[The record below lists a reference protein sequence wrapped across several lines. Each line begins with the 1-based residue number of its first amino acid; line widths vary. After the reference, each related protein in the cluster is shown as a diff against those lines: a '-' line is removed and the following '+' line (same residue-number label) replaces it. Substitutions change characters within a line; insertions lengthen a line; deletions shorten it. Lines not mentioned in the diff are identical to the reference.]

1 MGTKEPSMS
10 IEQKMRRL
18 RVTYQNHLAIYKTE
32 MEDIWQ
38 SGRQDPRMP
47 DNLMAIAHRLGGSGK
62 AYGFAEL
69 SLLASELEVACY
81 ECRALSHQ
89 ERTSAIADPL
99 KTLLA
104 ALQRDSVVSTENNDE
119 YQPNLSLVP
128 QPHFQDIINILLVD
142 DDHDFS
148 AQLSETLSLHGYRVH
163 YLDDIN
169 QLEDA
174 ILQYNPLAL
183 IVDMDFSGQRF
194 AGANKVGI
202 WRQKDGCPLP
212 VIFISGFDSFELR
225 LAAVRAAGNHFLKKP
240 LDISKL
246 ISLLHA
252 ELNLAPIEPYRVMVV
267 DDDKD
272 LLGLYDSV
280 LSNAGYSVST
290 ADSAET
296 AIALLEQKQ
305 PELLLIDV
313 HMPNCSGIELGRI
326 IRQHEEFAT
335 IPLLFMSSAADT
347 DIQLACARL
356 TNDEFVNKPIEPW
369 RLLMIIKSR
378 VTRGRLLRAKTGSLT
393 ASEVT
398 INQDPLTGLPKL
410 TKMRIA
416 IDEAL
421 TARDSSLLFAVL
433 KIDIRHFHTVNN
445 LYGYYYGDQV
455 LQLLA
460 WELSQTIHSDDML
473 CRESGDEFLVLTKG
487 HVSQVALEHYIHTLV
502 RAVESTPSSETHHN
516 VTLLADIGVALA
528 TPETTNADELLD
540 HADEALFRAKK
551 SSVADVCY
559 YSHAMKSE
567 EITKLV
573 MTQAVKK
580 ALVCGEFV
588 AAYQPIFAVNDG
600 QIAGVEALARWRHSG
615 NQVSGPGEFISIME
629 EQGIVSQ
636 LTEQMLKQALSQ
648 LARWQTKHPRLYM
661 SVNLSAQDIQQPTF
675 LTLLQSLIT
684 HYQLTPANIVLEITE
699 SLLLSDWQQANH
711 VIQSLKALG
720 VRLALDDFGTGYS
733 SLSYLHRINA
743 EKLKI
748 DRSFVQHWSQTG
760 DARLLHSM
768 IKLGQTMNMSV
779 IAEGVEKT
787 KELDFLHQFGCDQ
800 YQGFLTAKPMFVEEI
815 ERDNWL

>member
-1 MGTKEPSMS
+1 MGTKEPSTS
-10 IEQKMRRL
+10 IEQKMRHL

-38 SGRQDPRMP
+38 SGRHDPRMP
-47 DNLMAIAHRLGGSGK
+47 DKLMAIAHRLGGSGK

-81 ECRALSHQ
+81 ECRGLSHQ
-89 ERTSAIADPL
+89 ERAIAIADPL
-99 KTLLA
+99 NTLLT
-104 ALQRDSVVSTENNDE
+104 ALQRDSVIFTENNTL
-119 YQPNLSLVP
+119 Y
-128 QPHFQDIINILLVD
+128 QPHFIPVPQNHFQGIINILLVD

-148 AQLSETLSLHGYRVH
+148 AQLTETLTLHGYCVH
-163 YLDDIN
+163 YLDDIDH
-169 QLEDA
+169 LEDA
-174 ILQYNPLAL
+174 IARYDPLAL

-194 AGANKVGI
+194 AGSNKVGV

-252 ELNLAPIEPYRVMVV
+252 ELNLAPSEPYRVMVV

-280 LSNAGYSVST
+280 LSNAGYNVST
-290 ADSAET
+290 ADGAE
-296 AIALLEQKQ
+296 AALALLGQKQ

-347 DIQLACARL
+347 DTQLACARL

-378 VTRGRLLRAKTGSLT
+378 VTRGRLLRSKTGSLT
-393 ASEVT
+393 ASEAAL
-398 INQDPLTGLPKL
+398 NQDPLTGLPKL

-421 TARDSSLLFAVL
+421 TTRDTSLLFAVL

-445 LYGYYYGDQV
+445 LYGYYYGDQI
-455 LQLLA
+455 LQQLA
-460 WELSQTIHSDDML
+460 WELSQCLHSDDIL
-473 CRESGDEFLVLTKG
+473 SRESGDEFLVLTKG
-487 HVSQVALEHYIHTLV
+487 HLSQAALDHYIHSLIS
-502 RAVESTPSSETHHN
+502 AVENTRTTETHHN
-516 VTLLADIGVALA
+516 ITLLADIGVALA
-528 TPETTNADELLD
+528 TPETANADELLD

-551 SSVADVCY
+551 ASTAGVCY
-559 YSHAMKSE
+559 YSYAMKSE

-580 ALVCGEFV
+580 ALDNDEFI

-600 QIAGVEALARWRHSG
+600 RIVGVEALARWRHSG

-648 LARWQTKHPRLYM
+648 LAKWQKKHPSLYM
-661 SVNLSAQDIQQPTF
+661 SINLSAQDIQHPKF
-675 LTLLQSLIT
+675 LILLRSLIAN
-684 HYQLTPANIVLEITE
+684 YQIPPANVILEITE
-699 SLLLSDWQQANH
+699 SLLLSDWQQANQ

-743 EKLKI
+743 AKLKI

-800 YQGFLTAKPMFVEEI
+800 YQGFLTAKPMFAEEI